1 MWKQHEPNSK
11 AGSDGFA
18 PCLRSA
24 AGTID
29 GSCHDLRPRRHS
41 ASVADS
47 LPSVVPA
54 LPVLIPAAIVV
65 WVLLLWRLRQRDRL
79 TLSRTITAGAACLF
93 GIVLLRS
100 VLFPA
105 PIVLGAERATL
116 PPWPVFVQ
124 LIPVATVPR
133 DPSGMVLNIVLFV
146 PIGVLLPFLVRGS
159 VIRLG
164 TIAFLLS
171 VTIEV
176 VQLVGDMTVS
186 TGRVAD
192 IDDVIGNTIGA
203 LVGIAVVRLLSRV
216 PQLSR
221 VATPFVWWPSPDP
234 RSPMPGKRGAS
245 ARSRWGSGLH

>member
-1 MWKQHEPNSK
+1 M
-11 AGSDGFA
+11 
-18 PCLRSA
+18 
-24 AGTID
+24 
-29 GSCHDLRPRRHS
+29 
-41 ASVADS
+41 
-47 LPSVVPA
+47 
-54 LPVLIPAAIVV
+54 
-65 WVLLLWRLRQRDRL
+65 
-79 TLSRTITAGAACLF
+79 
-93 GIVLLRS
+93 LLRS